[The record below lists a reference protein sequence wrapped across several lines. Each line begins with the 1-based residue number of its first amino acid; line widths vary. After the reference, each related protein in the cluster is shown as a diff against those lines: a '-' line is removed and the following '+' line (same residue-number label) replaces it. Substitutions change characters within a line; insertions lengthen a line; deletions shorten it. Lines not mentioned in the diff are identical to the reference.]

1 LSITEIRLLSGWLP
15 ENGAGNEREK
25 DKNNPPL
32 RGWRGWSVSVKKI
45 IFLWRVHK

>member
-15 ENGAGNEREK
+15 GNGAGNEREK

-45 IFLWRVHK
+45 NFL